1 MTDYRP
7 VPLEFERLG
16 ADEMHHRSQE
26 FLELMR
32 ARRSVRFFSD
42 EPVPYELLRNA
53 IEVAGTAPSGAHQQ
67 PCTFVVVT
75 DPALKQEIRTGA
87 EAEERDF
94 YERRATDRWK
104 EAIKPIGTDWVKTHI
119 TDAPYVVVVFE
130 QVYRLAPGGEKIKH
144 YYVKESVGIARGLLS
159 RRGAGIRP
167 RRAHAHAVADG
178 IPRPDPRPPFE
189 RAPVHLDSGGSPGG
203 RFGGSGLIPKRLD
216 EILVVR

>member
-1 MTDYRP
+1 MSDYRP

-16 ADEMHHRSQE
+16 VDEMRERSQA

-42 EPVPYELLRNA
+42 EPVPYELVRNA

-67 PCTFVVVT
+67 PWTFVVVS

-87 EAEERDF
+87 ETEERDF
-94 YERRATDRWK
+94 YDRRATHQWK

-130 QVYRLAPGGEKIKH
+130 QVYRLGEDGEKIKH
-144 YYVKESVGIARGLLS
+144 YYVKESVGIAVGFFLAAVQASGLVALTHTPSPMGFLARILDRPANERPFILIPIGLPARDSVVPDLS
-159 RRGAGIRP
+159 R
-167 RRAHAHAVADG
+167 
-178 IPRPDPRPPFE
+178 
-189 RAPVHLDSGGSPGG
+189 
-203 RFGGSGLIPKRLD
+203 KTLD
-216 EILVVR
+216 EILIVR

>member
-1 MTDYRP
+1 MSDYRP

-16 ADEMHHRSQE
+16 ADEMHERSRD

-42 EPVPYELLRNA
+42 EPVPYELIRNA

-67 PCTFVVVT
+67 PWTFVVVT

-94 YERRATDRWK
+94 YERRATDQWK

-130 QVYRLAPGGEKIKH
+130 QVYRLGPDGEKLKH
-144 YYVKESVGIARGLLS
+144 YYVKESVGIAVGFFLAAVQASGLVALTHTPSPMGFLARILDRPSNERPFILIPVGLPADDSVVPDLS
-159 RRGAGIRP
+159 R
-167 RRAHAHAVADG
+167 
-178 IPRPDPRPPFE
+178 
-189 RAPVHLDSGGSPGG
+189 
-203 RFGGSGLIPKRLD
+203 KRLD